1 MWIVP
6 TKKEIRKSFV
16 RRDQKIEQLENK
28 LLEIS
33 LKLATLEGSQ
43 AVLLSRYQYQAQAS
57 VKKSLGGLET
67 NIMQKIRTNK
77 KALVTNE
84 IIALMETHA
93 TQEAFNI
100 IVREKGLCSKASFYR
115 YLSGLKYQGIIKTK
129 TTSEVLGVVHDAT
142 GRTEQN

>member
-1 MWIVP
+1 
-6 TKKEIRKSFV
+6 
-16 RRDQKIEQLENK
+16 
-28 LLEIS
+28 
-33 LKLATLEGSQ
+33 
-43 AVLLSRYQYQAQAS
+43 
-57 VKKSLGGLET
+57 
-67 NIMQKIRTNK
+67 MQKIRTNK